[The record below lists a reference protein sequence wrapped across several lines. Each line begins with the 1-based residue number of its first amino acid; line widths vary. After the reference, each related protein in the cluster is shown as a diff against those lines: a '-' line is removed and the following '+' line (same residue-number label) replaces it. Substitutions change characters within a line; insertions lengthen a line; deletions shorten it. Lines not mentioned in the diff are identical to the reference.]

1 MATSISLNSHLM
13 KMYSQTYKTQVTP
26 IMMIPG
32 LKYLMRCTNFATI
45 PCVII
50 FSHWES
56 LPTKDKLFNGV
67 KLYYHLIEEKDED
80 KDNEYHVTVSMNK
93 YGSSTGI
100 MNYIF
105 YKDYDNI
112 VD

>member
-1 MATSISLNSHLM
+1 MTTYISLNS
-13 KMYSQTYKTQVTP
+13 QIYKTQVTP

-32 LKYLMRCTNFATI
+32 LKYLMRCTNVATI
-45 PCVII
+45 PCII
-50 FSHWES
+50 TFSHWES
-56 LPTKDKLFNGV
+56 LPTKDKLFHGI
-67 KLYYHLIEEKDED
+67 KLYYHLIKENDD
-80 KDNEYHVTVSMNK
+80 KDNDKDNNNEYHVTICMNK
-93 YGSSTGI
+93 YGSYAGV